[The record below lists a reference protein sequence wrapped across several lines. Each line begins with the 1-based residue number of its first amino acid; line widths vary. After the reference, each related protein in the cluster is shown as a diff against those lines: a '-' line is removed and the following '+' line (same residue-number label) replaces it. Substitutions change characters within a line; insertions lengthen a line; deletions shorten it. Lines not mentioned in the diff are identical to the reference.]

1 MRGPSRRPKTL
12 AQATDRIP
20 VVPQGT
26 QSSTHA
32 SHGKQAAT
40 VYDRH
45 WVGFRAANK
54 GHYPETTM
62 ASLAGTVSPR
72 QTPPARLVES
82 GPLAQ
87 TFSVSPTQSSREII
101 RAVRI
106 LCPRV
111 SAHTKCQPLPL
122 LFIQLAARR
131 LETAFTLDCTARSGV
146 FHMASLSRE
155 DRPVPAACS
164 HRGRGRMKGRG
175 RSCSIAS
182 LCTGRCN
189 CEGDDFFGGLES
201 DAWSR

>member
-62 ASLAGTVSPR
+62 ASLAGTGSPR
-72 QTPPARLVES
+72 QTSPARLVES

-106 LCPRV
+106 LCPKV
-111 SAHTKCQPLPL
+111 SAHKKCQPLSAP
-122 LFIQLAARR
+122 FYPSRR
-131 LETAFTLDCTARSGV
+131 AQALTEFTLDCTARSGV
-146 FHMASLSRE
+146 SHMASLSRE
-155 DRPVPAACS
+155 DRPVPAA
-164 HRGRGRMKGRG
+164 
-175 RSCSIAS
+175 
-182 LCTGRCN
+182 
-189 CEGDDFFGGLES
+189 
-201 DAWSR
+201 